1 VVTQIRQNF
10 DKIQGLSAEK
20 LSLARKVYAYVEAN
34 VVKIGAKMRQIEEQE
49 QGITGA
55 AVKATG
61 KKEENAAR
69 NSSVREGTSTTRKH
83 SNSSAF

>member
-1 VVTQIRQNF
+1 LVTQIRQNF
-10 DKIQGLSAEK
+10 DKIQALSAEK

-34 VVKIGAKMRQIEEQE
+34 VGKIGQKMRQIEEQE
-49 QGITGA
+49 HGITG

-61 KKEENAAR
+61 KKEENMAR